1 MNQNS
6 VAHQDGLL
14 VITCVG
20 TLDEKSSPA
29 IFGNILKYAKEAPQV
44 AVFDLS
50 LVEGIKTAFI
60 TGILEVTK
68 YLQNNGGT
76 SLVIPGKMGD
86 ILEITGIKAATHSVS
101 SLDEAKSYT
110 REHFP
115 QVIDF
120 IREQEQKQKIAHAT
134 QGQTVDAK
142 TWKFFTD
149 PEKKEVSIENILK
162 YALLSRAS
170 DVHISGGKPIA
181 FRIE

>member
-1 MNQNS
+1 M
-6 VAHQDGLL
+6 
-14 VITCVG
+14 T
-20 TLDEKSSPA
+20 
-29 IFGNILKYAKEAPQV
+29 
-44 AVFDLS
+44 
-50 LVEGIKTAFI
+50 
-60 TGILEVTK
+60 
-68 YLQNNGGT
+68 
-76 SLVIPGKMGD
+76 D

-115 QVIDF
+115 QVIDY

-134 QGQTVDAK
+134 QGQNVDAK

-149 PEKKEVSIENILK
+149 TEKREVSIENILK

-170 DVHISGGKPIA
+170 DVHISRGKPIA